1 MERSQGEKEKRKE
14 TNAGAEPVISARRGR
29 LFSRKGAWYALPLA
43 ILVVAAMVATTVIVL
58 TQPVGAQT
66 VTSAISLNF
75 GSDPV
80 SDELNVTY
88 ARVSFLSQPT
98 EWNTTGFLNGTVA
111 AGGTGTW
118 WDNSTDYGTHY
129 GIAQW
134 NGTPNTYHWTTVDYK
149 VASSLGTNVSYV
161 FTDQRFAMNGTS
173 DDFETG
179 FGEAAYAGA
188 GQGTSGSVAVGST
201 GATQNAV
208 WIDATNIL
216 SGNTYTVKAYDW
228 EKGTGTHAATYQNI
242 TAYALTPSVTLQPLT
257 FYEVYIYANPT
268 QTVVSLVNTTNGA
281 VLASTAA
288 MHPVLDANLTHV
300 AYYQAGV
307 RQNGTADSMVLDTAY
322 LVDHNVY
329 TSNPVSA
336 IPEREGLTPLV
347 VGAVSD
353 AATAPFDP
361 ASNPAYYISP
371 PTSSSES
378 ASTVGVDLAK
388 FATVLNSSS
397 LGSETSALLNTK
409 YVVPHNSTAT
419 LFNATD
425 ELSTV
430 RAMPEDQIASPPN
443 ADIWT
448 TSWNPVTIQSQLHS
462 WLVKYIAGITGIP
475 AAQVTIPGSLV
486 SNIAVTQSFSS
497 QAASTI
503 HDFLA
508 SAIPGYLSS
517 TDLALVNNETGAI
530 DAGAAI
536 GEFMGAG
543 GVIYAPQYRTSS
555 SGFVSVFDPVDHE
568 WYASA
573 EAAGFPTG
581 SSVPASASG
590 AIFVPGQAAFLGW
603 GADGLPIFGAGGC
616 FIICA
621 PSLSGAAS
629 AVSSFFGSAA
639 STVSNAVGSVTDAV
653 SQDVIKPVAGSLT
666 TTGTALSTVTSDIAQ
681 SLSNVMPIVGG
692 TIANVGNS
700 VTGTVSKTL
709 GTVGG
714 SIGSVASSTGGA
726 ILSGVDDVT
735 NTIYHV
741 GAAAGSAVAAT
752 AGAIKSG
759 LNVVENTAG
768 KIVST
773 TGAVLSSAFTEAGT
787 VLASGAQS
795 VLAAAGNVAS
805 AAYGALNTVGSTLVK
820 GATGVWSTISNAFGA
835 AGAAILG
842 AIKGVA
848 SAIGSIFSWPTALSS
863 TVGTLLEY
871 VVIGV
876 VAIALVI
883 LVLWLVI
890 RHRKHRSSGK
900 EIGGQERGRKVGSR
914 KRSHKASTASLGYD
928 LSDQR
933 PSVLVAGAP
942 V

>member
-1 MERSQGEKEKRKE
+1 
-14 TNAGAEPVISARRGR
+14 
-29 LFSRKGAWYALPLA
+29 
-43 ILVVAAMVATTVIVL
+43 MVATTVIVL
-58 TQPVGAQT
+58 TQPAGGRE

-80 SDELNVTY
+80 TDNLNVTY
-88 ARVSFLSQPT
+88 ARVAFLSQPT
-98 EWNTTGFLNGTVA
+98 EWNTTGFLNGTTKT
-111 AGGTGTW
+111 GGTAAW
-118 WDNSTDYGTHY
+118 WYNSTDYGTHY

-134 NGTPNTYHWTTVDYK
+134 NGSTPSYQYATVDYK
-149 VASSLGTNVSYV
+149 VAASLGTNVSYV
-161 FTDQRFAMNGTS
+161 FTDQRFAMNGTGA
-173 DDFETG
+173 DFESG
-179 FGEAAYAGA
+179 IGEAAYAGA
-188 GQGTSGSVAVGST
+188 GQGVSGSVAVGSA

-208 WIDATNIL
+208 WIDAMNIL

-228 EKGTGTHAATYQNI
+228 EKGTGTHAANYQNI
-242 TAYALTPSVTLQPLT
+242 TAYALTPSVTLQPLS

-288 MHPVLDANLTHV
+288 MHPVFDLNLTKT
-300 AYYQAGV
+300 AYYESAM
-307 RQNGTADSMVLDTAY
+307 RSNGTADSMILDTTY

-329 TSNPVSA
+329 TNTVYGAA
-336 IPEREGLTPLV
+336 IPERSGIALTPAV

-353 AATAPFDP
+353 ASTAPFDP
-361 ASNPAYYISP
+361 AANPAYYVSP
-371 PTSSSES
+371 PTATAES
-378 ASTVGVDLAK
+378 AATSGVNLAK
-388 FATVLNSSS
+388 FSTVLNSSS
-397 LGSETSALLNTK
+397 LASETSARINTA
-409 YVVPHNSTAT
+409 YVVPLNSTAT
-419 LFNATD
+419 WFNATS
-425 ELSTV
+425 ELTTV
-430 RAMPEDQIASPPN
+430 RAMPENQLTSPPS

-448 TSWNPVTIQSQLHS
+448 TSWNPVTIQSQLHA
-462 WLVKYIAGITGIP
+462 WLVGYISGITGIP

-486 SNIAVTQSFSS
+486 SNIAVTQTFSS

-508 SAIPGYLSS
+508 SAIPGYLASAN
-517 TDLALVNNETGAI
+517 LALVNNNTGAV

-536 GEFMGAG
+536 GEFMGPG
-543 GVIYAPQYRTSS
+543 GVILAPQYRTSS
-555 SGFVSVFDPVDHE
+555 TGFASVFDPVNHE

-573 EAAGFPTG
+573 EAAGFPVG
-581 SSVPASASG
+581 SSIPASATG
-590 AIFVPGQAAFLGW
+590 AIFVPGQAKFLGW

-639 STVSNAVGSVTDAV
+639 STVSNAVGGVTNTV

-692 TIANVGNS
+692 TIANVGGAVS
-700 VTGTVSKTL
+700 GTVTKTL

-714 SIGSVASSTGGA
+714 AIGSVASSTGGA
-726 ILSGVDDVT
+726 ILSGVDSVSS
-735 NTIYHV
+735 TIYHV

-752 AGAIKSG
+752 AGAIKNG

-820 GATGVWSTISNAFGA
+820 GATGVWATISNAFGA

-848 SAIGSIFSWPTALSS
+848 SAIGSIFSWPTALAS
-863 TVGTLLEY
+863 TVGTILEY
-871 VVIGV
+871 VVIGIV
-876 VAIALVI
+876 GVALVI
-883 LVLWLVI
+883 LVLWLVM
-890 RHRKHRSSGK
+890 RHRKGRSNGR
-900 EIGGQERGRKVGSR
+900 ELGGEKRGRKVGSR
-914 KRSHKASTASLGYD
+914 KRTHKASTASLSYD
-928 LSDQR
+928 LTDRR
-933 PSVLVAGAP
+933 PAVLTAGAP